1 VVLIKRFSCLLGKKT
16 RVKVL
21 KQKCIIYIV
30 LKKDPVATGRYIA
43 AGFLFV

>member
-1 VVLIKRFSCLLGKKT
+1 VVLIKRFSCRTGKKT

-30 LKKDPVATGRYIA
+30 LEKNPVATGCYIA